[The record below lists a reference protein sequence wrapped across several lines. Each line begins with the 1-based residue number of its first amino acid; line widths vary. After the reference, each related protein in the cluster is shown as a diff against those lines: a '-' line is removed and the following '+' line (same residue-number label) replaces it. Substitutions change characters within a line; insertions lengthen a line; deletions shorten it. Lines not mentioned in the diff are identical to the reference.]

1 MAAQQTKTVKLS
13 ASLVERA
20 QQAADE
26 RGITLKQLVDDALER
41 WLTSEERGA
50 LPSTHGGK

>member
-1 MAAQQTKTVKLS
+1 VAAQQTKTVKLS